1 MGYAQQVI
9 DEVKKL
15 APSDETLEAATRAQS
30 SAQPASIPGPCAPMS
45 RVRSTELRMMTQM
58 VAGSSSTDASYPEGE
73 GVGPEKIVES
83 VREFIRGEMKGDYP
97 DVSFRVTTIK
107 VSFNDPL
114 DGGTDPTVDLI
125 VALNRKDGALWIPNR
140 DNSSWDASDPEC
152 HTRLLTAEPAVLRR
166 TRARVIRLAKGWNK
180 QYTDPG
186 LSNISALALTEPG
199 AGVAQALATF
209 YEFAGAER
217 IPPASPA
224 QSRIKQETVVKRLLH
239 AARGLR
245 KALDND
251 DDEEA
256 VRDALADVYHL
267 YVEPGRSAR
276 EAFGSRGGNAGVGVV
291 SGGLALRSVSRDETA
306 QDHALIRRLRMPCV
320 VRKEGSD
327 LGMVRIAAVLFSSLE
342 PLSLASG
349 ARPSGARAPG
359 ACIG

>member
-1 MGYAQQVI
+1 MGYTQRVI
-9 DEVKKL
+9 DEVREKL
-15 APSDETLEAATRAQS
+15 APSDETLEAARTRRDAILG
-30 SAQPASIPGPCAPMS
+30 AASKYPGALRTYVS
-45 RVRSTELRMMTQM
+45 GSIAHRV
-58 VAGSSSTDASYPEGE
+58 ANDDTDADCGVVLDRRSYPELGPDGE
-73 GVGPEKIVES
+73 GVGPEKIGES

-97 DVSFRVTTIK
+97 DVSFRVTKRAIK

-152 HTRLLTAEPAVLRR
+152 HTRLLTAEPAALRR

-186 LSNISALALTEPG
+186 LSGFNISTLALTSVEPG

-209 YEFAGAER
+209 YEFAAAELDKHR
-217 IPPASPA
+217 TPDPASVSGP
-224 QSRIKQETVVKRLLH
+224 IKVLVKQETVVKRLLH

-267 YVEPGRSAR
+267 YVERPPGRSSR
-276 EAFGSRGGNAGVGVV
+276 EAFADVLRGGNAGVGVV
-291 SGGLALRSVSRDETA
+291 PGGLALRSVSAGT
-306 QDHALIRRLRMPCV
+306 
-320 VRKEGSD
+320 K
-327 LGMVRIAAVLFSSLE
+327 
-342 PLSLASG
+342 PLKTTRSYG
-349 ARPSGARAPG
+349 D
-359 ACIG
+359 